1 MYLVIDYRYRLT
13 IVILMTVNRK
23 FFLGFIR
30 IHILY
35 HAQTENVYGVQM
47 MDELSKHGYKLSP
60 GTLYP
65 ILHSLEREGFLKSQ
79 KKNVEGKIRKYYT
92 TTPAGNKI
100 LQEALG
106 KLKELTAEVMG

>member
-1 MYLVIDYRYRLT
+1 
-13 IVILMTVNRK
+13 MTVNRK

-35 HAQTENVYGVQM
+35 HAQTENIYGVQM
-47 MDELSKHGYKLSP
+47 MDELSNHGYKLSP

-79 KKNVEGKIRKYYT
+79 RMNVEGKIRKYYT
-92 TTPAGNKI
+92 ITPAGKKI
-100 LQEALG
+100 LAEALA
-106 KLKELTAEVMG
+106 KLKELTAEVRG

>member
-1 MYLVIDYRYRLT
+1 
-13 IVILMTVNRK
+13 MTVNRK

-35 HAQTENVYGVQM
+35 RAQNENIYGVQM
-47 MDELSKHGYKLSP
+47 MDELSNQGYKLST

-65 ILHSLEREGFLKSQ
+65 ILHSLEQDGFLKSQ
-79 KKNVEGKIRKYYT
+79 RMNVEGKIRKYYT

-100 LQEALG
+100 LGEALA
-106 KLKELTAEVMG
+106 KFKKFTEEVMG